1 MIRKSKQA
9 QVYLAISILMNLIG
23 FLLNLVNFG
32 GVNYIGILVIL
43 SSMLI
48 TVLSCFKSY
57 LERDYNTAA
66 AMNQVFFYSG
76 VILIINIFLTA
87 VLTK

>member
-1 MIRKSKQA
+1 MIRKSKKA

-32 GVNYIGILVIL
+32 RVNYIGILVIL

-48 TVLSCFKSY
+48 TVLACFKSY
-57 LERDYNTAA
+57 LERDYNIAA

>member
-1 MIRKSKQA
+1 MIKKSKMA
-9 QVYLAISILMNLIG
+9 QVYLAISISMNLLG
-23 FLLNLVNFG
+23 FLLNLVKSERLNHI
-32 GVNYIGILVIL
+32 GVLVVL

-48 TVLSCFKSY
+48 TVLACFKSY

>member
-1 MIRKSKQA
+1 MIKKSKIA
-9 QVYLAISILMNLIG
+9 QVYLVISISMNLLG
-23 FLLNLVNFG
+23 FLLNLVNSERLNHI
-32 GVNYIGILVIL
+32 GVLVIL

-48 TVLSCFKSY
+48 TVLACFKSY

>member
-1 MIRKSKQA
+1 MIKKSKKA
-9 QVYLAISILMNLIG
+9 QVYLAISILMNLVG
-23 FLLNLVNFG
+23 FLLNLVNSERLNHI
-32 GVNYIGILVIL
+32 GVLVIL

-48 TVLSCFKSY
+48 TVLACFKSY

-87 VLTK
+87 VSTR

>member
-1 MIRKSKQA
+1 MIKKSKIA
-9 QVYLAISILMNLIG
+9 QVYLVISISMNLLG
-23 FLLNLVNFG
+23 LLLNLVNSERL
-32 GVNYIGILVIL
+32 NHIGILVTL

-48 TVLSCFKSY
+48 TVLACFKSY
-57 LERDYNTAA
+57 IERDYNTAA

-76 VILIINIFLTA
+76 VILIVNIFLTA